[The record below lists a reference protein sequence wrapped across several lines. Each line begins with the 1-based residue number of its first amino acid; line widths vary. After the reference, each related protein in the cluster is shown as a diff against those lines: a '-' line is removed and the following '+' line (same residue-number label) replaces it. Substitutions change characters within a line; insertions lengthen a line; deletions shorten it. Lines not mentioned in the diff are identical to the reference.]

1 MRHFHG
7 ENIVEYK
14 KKCNFAE
21 EKLRK
26 MKKWLIFGG
35 GVFTGVLLTV
45 LLCVI
50 VGNRSRNHAT
60 WFESPGDVINEKAF
74 KVFHVIEKDAA
85 LVDDLF
91 PGTIYMLTNKE
102 GKYYYDDQIIEVPED
117 KEVRQVGIYK
127 YETKSKLVKTV
138 PIIRIMDK

>member
-1 MRHFHG
+1 
-7 ENIVEYK
+7 
-14 KKCNFAE
+14 
-21 EKLRK
+21 

-35 GVFTGVLLTV
+35 GVLTGVLLTV

-50 VGNRSRNHAT
+50 VGNRGRNHAT
-60 WFESPGDVINEKAF
+60 WFESPGDVINKKTF
-74 KVFHVIEKDAA
+74 KVFQVIEKDAA

-102 GKYYYDDQIIEVPED
+102 GKYYYDEQIIEVPEE